1 MSSPL
6 LNFVLFLSLLL
17 LTRQEETL
25 GDTMLDVLEDD
36 NGDIDEEDGSNLDD
50 DKDIYKLNL
59 KIVTIYTS

>member
-17 LTRQEETL
+17 PTRQEETL
-25 GDTMLDVLEDD
+25 GDAMLDVLEDD
-36 NGDIDEEDGSNLDD
+36 NGDIDEEDGGDLDD

-59 KIVTIYTS
+59 KIVIIYTS